1 MKIVIIVVIII
12 KYLLNF
18 KGGSPT
24 FFFFKW
30 EVWKK
35 NSLESGYFSKSVD
48 LDASSISKRD
58 LWLAS
63 SPSLSPPPP
72 ACSIGL
78 ASEQTEKSKEKRLGN
93 QRGDSSQRTEQRGIG
108 YGLSCHWSKQ
118 GKVSKRGDTCQ
129 YDHLW
134 LETSDI
140 GSLVCNRPREAH
152 HVEHVNDVRL
162 SKTPFF
168 NLLDNEFTFKNVTIK
183 FYKARVEWWWISK
196 QCTAHDKLWIDIQV
210 AEDVNGSLAETLVR
224 EDEGRNDWP
233 LRGGLRLLQ
242 VRNSVTRTE
251 EKENWNPSETW
262 VKKGTSSYRNNSQ
275 VSSTKGFL
283 YAESW
288 FYIKLFFSVLGWLK
302 FMK

>member
-1 MKIVIIVVIII
+1 MLLLLSNICWISKEVVP
-12 KYLLNF
+12 L
-18 KGGSPT
+18 
-24 FFFFKW
+24 FFFKW

-48 LDASSISKRD
+48 LDTSSISKRD

-72 ACSIGL
+72 KHVPLVWPVSRLKSLKRRGL
-78 ASEQTEKSKEKRLGN
+78 EIREVIPAKGLNKEGL
-93 QRGDSSQRTEQRGIG
+93 G

-251 EKENWNPSETW
+251 KKENWNPSETW